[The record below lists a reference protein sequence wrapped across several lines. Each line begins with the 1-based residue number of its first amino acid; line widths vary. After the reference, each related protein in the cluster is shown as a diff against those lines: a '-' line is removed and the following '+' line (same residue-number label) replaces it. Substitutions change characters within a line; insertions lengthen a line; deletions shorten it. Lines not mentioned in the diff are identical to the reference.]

1 MELPPHKAP
10 RVGND
15 FYGLSR
21 LELAKLIKPVLDQI
35 GVTWFLDAGTLLGAY
50 RNGKQIPHDDDF
62 DIAAY
67 LPAFEDKDLTS
78 LHTTIAA
85 LLPDPYQIR
94 VVTSYARKLEIFD
107 ATSDTFELPPQ
118 YGGADFHTVTVD
130 IQIMTDSRDGVVYLH
145 DMLGHVLV
153 PQDAIIPIGKIM
165 CEEQLFNSPNDI
177 VRFLEA
183 QYGYIGVDAFYD
195 SQTKFYVKLLKC

>member
-10 RVGND
+10 HVGND
-15 FYGLSR
+15 IYGLSR
-21 LELAKLIKPVLDQI
+21 LKLAKLISPMLDQI

-67 LPAFEDKDLTS
+67 FPVFEDKDLTS
-78 LHTTIAA
+78 LHTKIAA

-94 VVTSYARKLEIFD
+94 TVTRYARKLEIFD
-107 ATSDTFELPPQ
+107 STSEKFELPPQ

-130 IQIMTDSRDGVVYLH
+130 IQIMTDSREGVVYLH
-145 DMLGHVLV
+145 DMLRHVLV
-153 PQDAIIPIGKIM
+153 PQDAILPTSEIM
-165 CEEQLFNSPNDI
+165 YEKQLFNSPNDI

-183 QYGYIGVDAFYD
+183 QYGYIGVDAFYNHK
-195 SQTKFYVKLLKC
+195 TKFYVKTLKC

>member
-1 MELPPHKAP
+1 MELPPHKTP

-15 FYGLSR
+15 IYGRSR
-21 LELAKLIKPVLDQI
+21 LELAKLVKPVLDQI
-35 GVTWFLDAGTLLGAY
+35 GLTWFLDAGTLLGAY
-50 RNGKQIPHDDDF
+50 RNGKLIPHDDDF

-67 LPAFEDKDLTS
+67 LPAFKDNDLTS
-78 LHTTIAA
+78 LHTKIAP

-107 ATSDTFELPPQ
+107 TTSDTFELPPQ

-130 IQIMTDSRDGVVYLH
+130 IQIMTDSRDWAIYLH

-153 PQDAIIPIGKIM
+153 PQDSIIPIGKIR
-165 CEEQLFNSPNDI
+165 CEEQLFNSPSDI

-195 SQTKFYVKLLKC
+195 PQTKLYAKLLKG